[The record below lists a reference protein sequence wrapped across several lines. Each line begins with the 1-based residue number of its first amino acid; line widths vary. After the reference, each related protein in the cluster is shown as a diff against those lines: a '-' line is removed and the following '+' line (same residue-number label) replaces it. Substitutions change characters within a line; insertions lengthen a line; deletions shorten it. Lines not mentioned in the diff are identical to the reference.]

1 MTKRIQFVLLP
12 LLALVLSGC
21 QIIEAELN
29 AERIRG
35 SGVLK
40 QEKRDVS
47 GFTEVKLKN
56 MGQLTIQQGD
66 RESLTIEAEDNILP
80 KIVTEVEGGALVIR
94 TERGVSLSPTATVR
108 YTLMV
113 KNLTGMELSG
123 SGKIETGAIHSE
135 DFRVRL
141 PGSGEIRMDE
151 LAADTLNAEIS
162 GSGSIKIP
170 GKVASQRI
178 RISGSGDYD
187 GRNLRSRSADVSV
200 SGSGDSSVWV
210 EDDLTA
216 HISGSGTVDYYGNP
230 KVSRS
235 ISGSGKV
242 RNIGD
247 RP

>member
-1 MTKRIQFVLLP
+1 
-12 LLALVLSGC
+12 
-21 QIIEAELN
+21 
-29 AERIRG
+29 
-35 SGVLK
+35 
-40 QEKRDVS
+40 
-47 GFTEVKLKN
+47 
-56 MGQLTIQQGD
+56 
-66 RESLTIEAEDNILP
+66 
-80 KIVTEVEGGALVIR
+80 
-94 TERGVSLSPTATVR
+94 
-108 YTLMV
+108 
-113 KNLTGMELSG
+113 
-123 SGKIETGAIHSE
+123 
-135 DFRVRL
+135 
-141 PGSGEIRMDE
+141 MDE

-187 GRNLRSRSADVSV
+187 GCNLRSRSADVSV